1 MVACYSM
8 ATAAFCQKAVVV
20 GKVAP
25 RSFEAASR
33 LVAFRFQGL
42 ERKPFVDGYTNK
54 NYPKYGICL
63 RHRLIGKRQFN
74 SSNLDDL
81 KKTHS

>member
-42 ERKPFVDGYTNK
+42 ERKPFVDGSTNK
-54 NYPKYGICL
+54 NYPKILKAPFLMSCAHFGIA
-63 RHRLIGKRQFN
+63 HTKDTNNNI
-74 SSNLDDL
+74 
-81 KKTHS
+81 